1 MAYINFSKTSGVY
14 MVATDTDIP
23 KSYFGRVGG
32 YSPNSANNGFNIS
45 IGNDNYTNILLTGIK
60 INGVIP
66 TTMSEANTLLNSLF
80 SA

>member
-14 MVATDTDIP
+14 MVATDTDLP
-23 KSYFGRVGG
+23 KAYFGRVGG
-32 YSPNSANNGFNIS
+32 YSPTPANNGFNIS
-45 IGNDNYTNILLTGIK
+45 IGNDNFTNIPLTGIK

-66 TTMSEANTLLNSLF
+66 STMNEANTLLNSLF